1 MVVAIIYLIKL
12 KYINQPYFSHTLS
25 LTRIVRPI
33 KPMQNKQNKIK
44 KTYGNCRYI
53 TGCVRSR
60 RHLQKMT

>member
-12 KYINQPYFSHTLS
+12 KYINQPYFSHTFS

-44 KTYGNCRYI
+44 KN
-53 TGCVRSR
+53 
-60 RHLQKMT
+60 LW